1 MLFQVFSIN
10 YSFIQFSY
18 LFAHWHCV
26 LTGWDILFDSIYLS
40 YLFEGEMKQNQ
51 WVEQVERAIRNVHE
65 ADVKSVLEKIRGF
78 ANIPRK
84 ETKFIN
90 FLLNSIRIR
99 DRNLCVKVSWAFSIY
114 IFKCGIFC

>member
-1 MLFQVFSIN
+1 
-10 YSFIQFSY
+10 
-18 LFAHWHCV
+18 
-26 LTGWDILFDSIYLS
+26 
-40 YLFEGEMKQNQ
+40 MKQSQ
-51 WVEQVERAIRNVHE
+51 WVEQVERAIRNVRE

-99 DRNLCVKVSWAFSIY
+99 DRNLCGKVSGTFHVYVMFSARMSCVGGHAVDKEIRAFM
-114 IFKCGIFC
+114 KGTG